1 MHVLIFAQNPTKMDI
16 GYRKSDL
23 SGYSRNG
30 KIDTIFLRGING
42 GVDSV
47 SRSAIERIL
56 KHTAPAD
63 SDVPVPSIESPRIY
77 CAPIVEFS
85 YRTL

>member
-1 MHVLIFAQNPTKMDI
+1 ME
-16 GYRKSDL
+16 
-23 SGYSRNG
+23 
-30 KIDTIFLRGING
+30 

-47 SRSAIERIL
+47 SRSAIVRTL

-85 YRTL
+85 YRILGPFPRGTLRHAADPVS